1 MDNSTVIDLKTENR
15 FSFLIPGPF
24 DFRLTV
30 AKPAGWHW
38 STLNEVFKDG
48 IFWSGMYLN
57 DLPIGLRMSSTG
69 AKVNVVAFSTST
81 LSSQDI
87 TLLKSIIRS
96 GLGVNEDLPAF
107 YQFSMED
114 PILAV
119 TVKDLYGM
127 RIGLLD
133 DIFGRVILAILLQ
146 MAPITRSQQMM
157 ASILEYYGNKI
168 AFQGKEIVLW
178 LRAGDIA
185 RTGEQELRQKTKL
198 GYRAKRLV
206 QAAQFLIEH
215 PMSLIKLSGL
225 SDEEAVKRL
234 TEIPGIGRY
243 SAGIIYGRNSLPVDA
258 WSVVVLSE
266 LFLGKTPEN
275 PRQDIDPLVTRLNK
289 QWGRWSFFAFAY
301 IANDL
306 EELAKSYKLSRVH

>member
-1 MDNSTVIDLKTENR
+1 MLPHGVLSQITLGYNDIMNHSTAIDLKTENR
-15 FSFLIPGPF
+15 FSMLIPSPF

-48 IFWSGMYLN
+48 IFWSGMYLKN
-57 DLPIGLRMSSTG
+57 LPIGLRMSSTG
-69 AKVNVVAFSTST
+69 AKVNVVTFSKST
-81 LSSQDI
+81 LSNQDI

-107 YQFSMED
+107 YQFARKD
-114 PILAV
+114 PILSV

-146 MAPITRSQQMM
+146 MAPIARSQQMM
-157 ASILEYYGNKI
+157 TAILEHYGNKI

-178 LRAGDIA
+178 PRAEDIVK
-185 RTGEQELRQKTKL
+185 TGEQELRKKAKL

-215 PMSLIKLSGL
+215 PVSLIKLSSL
-225 SDEEAVKRL
+225 SDEEA
-234 TEIPGIGRY
+234 T
-243 SAGIIYGRNSLPVDA
+243 
-258 WSVVVLSE
+258 
-266 LFLGKTPEN
+266 
-275 PRQDIDPLVTRLNK
+275 
-289 QWGRWSFFAFAY
+289 
-301 IANDL
+301 
-306 EELAKSYKLSRVH
+306 